1 MERLK
6 FWLIVLGVPII
17 ILAIA
22 IEVGPFPKVLVQA
35 TTTVGCIA
43 CVFAVKELIV
53 LIKSSNEEA
62 KKRFGAKIIP
72 YRCNLEEKEKRE
84 NDNGYE

>member
-43 CVFAVKELIV
+43 CVLAVKELIV

-62 KKRFGAKIIP
+62 KKKFSQKVIS
-72 YRCNLEEKEKRE
+72 YDDKTDKNES
-84 NDNGYE
+84 DS

>member
-1 MERLK
+1 MERLN
-6 FWLIVLGVPII
+6 FWLIILGVPII

-22 IEVGPFPKVLVQA
+22 IEGRSFPIVFMQA

-43 CVFAVKELIV
+43 CILAVKELIV

-62 KKRFGAKIIP
+62 KKKFSHKVIL
-72 YRCNLEEKEKRE
+72 YDDKTDKSKS
-84 NDNGYE
+84 DS